1 MNGAFY
7 IDGID
12 IYARYGVVITSG
24 GYNDLLCFPALKEPE
39 TNDWPE
45 EDGIEVDLSSPAL
58 DAKEVSISF
67 ACNRP
72 DCNDFIFMLSKP
84 GYRTIRITE
93 LGREW
98 RLRLKAQTALKDYIR
113 AAAFSL
119 KFTDDFPVRSTAYAP
134 ASGSGLNLPVSE
146 YALDGVPFSRY
157 GIEVTGGW
165 DDLQKS
171 PTVKQNLTRSFSTS
185 DGQMYDADVVVFNA
199 KETTLKCCLSAVSV
213 SKFWEC
219 YTAFFND
226 LIQPEERQ
234 LYWDFTGEEYPCYY
248 KKSSGFRIISMSSPM
263 VAEFSLTL
271 VFTVFR
277 IGETDYLLATEDGFY
292 IETEDGFLID
302 LNYGG

>member
-1 MNGAFY
+1 MTGVFY

-12 IYARYGVVITSG
+12 IYTRYGVVITSG

-45 EDGIEVDLSSPAL
+45 EDGIEVDLSTPAL
-58 DAKEVSISF
+58 EAKEVTISF
-67 ACNRP
+67 GCNRP
-72 DCNDFIFMLSKP
+72 ECSDFIFMISKP
-84 GYRTIRITE
+84 GYHTIRITE
-93 LGREW
+93 LSREW
-98 RLRLKAQTALKDYIR
+98 RLRLTTQTALKDYIR
-113 AAAFSL
+113 AVAFSL
-119 KFTDDFPVRSTAYAP
+119 KFVDDYPVRSTAYAP

-146 YALDGVPFSRY
+146 YELDGVPFSQY
-157 GIEVTGGW
+157 GIEVTDGW

-185 DGQMYDADVVVFNA
+185 DGQMYDVDLVVFSA

-213 SKFWEC
+213 AKLWEC

-234 LYWDFTGEEYPCYY
+234 LYVSFLYETYPCYY
-248 KKSSGFRIISMSSPM
+248 KKSSGFKVLSLRGPVI
-263 VAEFSLTL
+263 VEFNLTL

-277 IGETDYLLATEDGFY
+277 INEMEYLLATEDDRF
-292 IETEDGFLID
+292 ILTEDGEHLID
-302 LNYGG
+302 MK